1 MRDNLVLVHTFGF
14 LDSFEISGYTKQ
26 AQSGLV
32 LVHTFGFLDLF
43 EISGYTKQA
52 QECRQGP
59 RCTVCW
65 CTGHTYEMCPKSKN
79 VRVFLGLSW
88 TEKESPVP
96 LYTPAEK
103 ETGCLLMMQ
112 GKTRGNPEGGGD
124 LRDGDTG
131 VDEGIAMR
139 ALLMGKV
146 WGMRMRLVVPVGS
159 GK

>member
-1 MRDNLVLVHTFGF
+1 
-14 LDSFEISGYTKQ
+14 
-26 AQSGLV
+26 
-32 LVHTFGFLDLF
+32 
-43 EISGYTKQA
+43 
-52 QECRQGP
+52 
-59 RCTVCW
+59 
-65 CTGHTYEMCPKSKN
+65 MCLKSKN

-131 VDEGIAMR
+131 VDEGNGHESTRNGEGLGHQNEI
-139 ALLMGKV
+139 
-146 WGMRMRLVVPVGS
+146 S
-159 GK
+159 GTG